1 MHRNIANLLPT
12 QVVGRAKAM
21 GERGQKWLWELDK
34 LVSQLES
41 AWNICVGEVLSGGSH
56 ALVALAKGSNGAQY
70 VLKIDLPD
78 DDGSEF
84 LRTVQILRAADGRGY
99 VKMYA
104 FDVQRRAVLLERLGG
119 VLRCSGFSPQ
129 EQMRILCR
137 VLCETW
143 QMPVRDIALPDGEAS
158 IAWFRSFIPS
168 AWEELGRP
176 SGENVICRAMEY
188 LSARERALDPQ
199 KYVLLHGDAHNNNAL
214 EMPGRPGEYKLIDAE
229 GLLYEREY
237 DLGVLMREWPEEYE
251 ADPLNAAKERSRY
264 LAALTGADE
273 EGIWHW
279 GFLQMVSTSFVLL
292 QIGDCALGMRMLAI
306 AQRWA
311 A

>member
-1 MHRNIANLLPT
+1 MNRRIHTELPA
-12 QVVGRAKAM
+12 QVVGRAKAA
-21 GERGQKWLWELDK
+21 GENDLRWLQELDEI
-34 LVSQLES
+34 VSQLEH
-41 AWNICVGEVLSGGSH
+41 AWHIRVGNVLSGGSH
-56 ALVALAKGSNGAQY
+56 ALVAQAEGDDSTEY
-70 VLKIDLPD
+70 ILKVEVPD
-78 DDGSEF
+78 VEESEF
-84 LRTVQILRAADGRGY
+84 LRAAQILRAADGHGY

-119 VLRCSGFSPQ
+119 VLRCRGYSAQ

-137 VLCETW
+137 ALNETW
-143 QMPVRDIALPDGEAS
+143 QMPAHDLALPDGSAS
-158 IAWFRSFIPS
+158 IAWFRAFIPE
-168 AWEELGRP
+168 AWNTLGKPCDER
-176 SGENVICRAMEY
+176 VIARAMEY
-188 LSARERALDPQ
+188 LDARERAMAPECF
-199 KYVLLHGDAHNNNAL
+199 VLLHGDAHNNNAL
-214 EMPGRPGEYKLIDAE
+214 EVPDRPGEYKLIDAE

-264 LAALTGADE
+264 LAELTGADE